1 MSQFPATSW
10 TLIVAA
16 GGGESNTATRR
27 ALEHLCEGYWVPLYS
42 YARRRG
48 YSPEDAADHTQGYFV
63 RLIEKNYLR
72 ELDVDRGRFRS
83 FLLASFTHYLCNE
96 HDRTRAAKRG
106 GSVSLVPI
114 SVEAGERVYALEPS
128 SDLTPERVFERRW
141 ATTLLE
147 HAMAS
152 LRRDFEKKGK
162 ANVFDVLKV
171 YLTGEKHEGQYAS
184 HAAQLGVAPGALRVE
199 VHRLRKRF
207 QKAVRDRIA
216 ETVSRDED
224 VEDELRFLI
233 EALQ

>member
-1 MSQFPATSW
+1 MPQFPATSW

-16 GGGESNTATRR
+16 GGGESDTTTRR
-27 ALEHLCEGYWVPLYS
+27 ALERLCKGYWAPLYS

-48 YSPEDAADHTQGYFV
+48 YSPEDAADYTQGYFV
-63 RLIEKNYLR
+63 KLIEKNYLR
-72 ELDVDRGRFRS
+72 NLDVDRGRFRS

-114 SVEAGERVYALEPS
+114 SIEAGESVYALEPS
-128 SDLTPERVFERRW
+128 DDLTPERVFERRW

-147 HAMAS
+147 HAMAG

-162 ANVFDVLKV
+162 ADVFDVLKV
-171 YLTGEKHEGQYAS
+171 YLTGEEHESHAS
-184 HAAQLGVAPGALRVE
+184 HAAQLGMTPGALRVE

-207 QKAVRDRIA
+207 QRAVRDRIA
-216 ETVSRDED
+216 ETVSRGED